1 LELLFIFLN
10 LGVIFLQTKKS
21 ALPNL
26 FTLGNL
32 SCGVMSIMM
41 TFQNNF
47 KNGCLFILLA
57 ALMDRYDGR
66 VARFLNVS
74 SELGKELDS
83 LADLVSFGVAPSIL
97 IFNMYN
103 FSKFGLLGYLL
114 VLLFPLSGAY
124 RLARYNIT
132 TFEGDFTGIPITLAG
147 SFMAIYG
154 LLTLNNTEN
163 YNLAVLFIVSLSYLM
178 ISKFKFKK
186 F

>member
-1 LELLFIFLN
+1 MIYLR
-10 LGVIFLQTKKS
+10 TKKS

-41 TFQNNF
+41 TFQDNF
-47 KNGCLFILLA
+47 KNACFFILLA

-66 VARFLNVS
+66 VARLLNVS

-103 FSKFGLLGYLL
+103 FSNFGLIGYLL
-114 VLLFPLSGAY
+114 VLLFPLAGAY

-132 TFEGDFTGIPITLAG
+132 NFEGDFTGIPITLAG

-154 LLTLNNTEN
+154 LLTLNKTDN
-163 YNLAVLFIVSLSYLM
+163 YNLAILFTVSLSYLM
-178 ISKFKFKK
+178 ISRFKFKK